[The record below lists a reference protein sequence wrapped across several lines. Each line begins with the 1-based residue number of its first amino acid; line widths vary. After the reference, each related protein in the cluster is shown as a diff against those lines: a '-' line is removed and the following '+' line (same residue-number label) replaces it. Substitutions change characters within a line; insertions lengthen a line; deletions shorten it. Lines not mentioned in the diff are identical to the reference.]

1 VTIRLALA
9 AAALLVAAPAFGQAL
24 DQQPTRPIAD
34 LLGEGFA
41 VIATST
47 NGRPGE
53 VVTLLKKD
61 AKHYACTLVEFRGAG
76 YSDPKAKPAVTPCWP
91 LN

>member
-1 VTIRLALA
+1 VTGRLALA
-9 AAALLVAAPAFGQAL
+9 AALVLSAAPAFGQAL
-24 DQQPTRPIAD
+24 DQQPTRSIAD
-34 LLGEGFA
+34 LFGEGFA
-41 VIATST
+41 VIATSA